1 MPRGGPVGPVRPTP
15 PGSTAHHGPHAG
27 LGHRAARRPRP
38 VPPAQRHRCSSW
50 DGPRHP
56 VLAPALGQRCT
67 SGTPRRYPPGARACR
82 GPRAAMLRGSDRRSA
97 HPCVRS
103 RSTTAGDAE
112 HDGRVVAMPRR
123 ILVPCSSLGRAQTP
137 VAARSSVVSAGTH
150 RSSHYSAPAR
160 RAGHTRSTWTTA
172 GRQAWRSS
180 CAVLSLIGGGG
191 PVLGWSRCASP
202 AGPAPVPA
210 GAVVPWGWS
219 SRWSAGGVVFLF
231 RGGPLRGGR
240 LRRRGEG
247 VDHSGRE
254 GGELG
259 GRRVPPPV
267 GGRDA
272 ATPVGRSCRR
282 SVVSSSRGDYSRDR
296 AGVPLPRTGGAG
308 NGGECREST
317 VLLCSG
323 VCAPC
328 ASGPAMIRTA
338 PLLGTGTPDRAVLHA
353 HGLAVG
359 VAVSHGPVYRAGLS
373 PDPWSRGPMRL
384 WGAL

>member
-15 PGSTAHHGPHAG
+15 PGSTAHHGPRAG
-27 LGHRAARRPRP
+27 LGHRAARRSRS

-123 ILVPCSSLGRAQTP
+123 ILVPCSSLGRARTP

-202 AGPAPVPA
+202 AGPARCRLEPWCRGGGPVGGVLEGWCSCSEGGRFA
-210 GAVVPWGWS
+210 GAGY
-219 SRWSAGGVVFLF
+219 AGGV
-231 RGGPLRGGR
+231 RGWITLGGR
-240 LRRRGEG
+240 EE
-247 VDHSGRE
+247 SWE
-254 GGELG
+254 GGES
-259 GRRVPPPV
+259 PPPA

>member
-1 MPRGGPVGPVRPTP
+1 MGPVRPTP
-15 PGSTAHHGPHAG
+15 PGSTAHHGRHAG
-27 LGHRAARRPRP
+27 LGHPVARRPRS

-67 SGTPRRYPPGARACR
+67 SGIPRLCPPGARACR

-123 ILVPCSSLGRAQTP
+123 ILVPCSSLGRARTP

-231 RGGPLRGGR
+231 RGGPLRGAGYAGGVRGWITLGGR
-240 LRRRGEG
+240 EE
-247 VDHSGRE
+247 SWE
-254 GGELG
+254 GGESPPLLEG
-259 GRRVPPPV
+259 GTLPLRSVGRV
-267 GGRDA
+267 A
-272 ATPVGRSCRR
+272 GRSCRP
-282 SVVSSSRGDYSRDR
+282 R
-296 AGVPLPRTGGAG
+296 AGITRATGPGSP
-308 NGGECREST
+308 CRAP
-317 VLLCSG
+317 G
-323 VCAPC
+323 V
-328 ASGPAMIRTA
+328 
-338 PLLGTGTPDRAVLHA
+338 LGTGGSVGSPQCCSARGSAPRVRP
-353 HGLAVG
+353 GL
-359 VAVSHGPVYRAGLS
+359 P
-373 PDPWSRGPMRL
+373 
-384 WGAL
+384 